1 MPCYTQHGATC
12 MQASSALPQ
21 PAGRPVMPCYTLTCR
36 QTIGTELS
44 LTNCTFESNQ
54 AAMQGGAVY
63 LEQSYGSATLQ
74 GVTFVSNQA
83 MASSGGAIYTV
94 NA

>member
-1 MPCYTQHGATC
+1 MPCYTLTC
-12 MQASSALPQ
+12 RQTIGTLLQ
-21 PAGRPVMPCYTLTCR
+21 PGIPVMPCYTLTCR